1 VVDVTPPGGAGAGV
15 AKLRPA
21 RVIRQTRA
29 VYFLTS
35 YPLTSWF
42 SETARVHDRFTVGD
56 GAWGVLLMTA
66 PAVTLVTARAYPRL
80 VPRRLAHRAL
90 GLALAGI
97 TVTVFGIGL
106 CSSVPLLCCLLVLL
120 GVANAVLQV
129 EGNSRAHLIESLTGR
144 RVFASCHGCY
154 SLGVLAAGLT
164 AFLVSA
170 WRLPA
175 VAHFW
180 VVLLVGV
187 VGLFA
192 LRIGPL
198 PEPAADGSGAGPAT
212 APADPVGVR
221 FSMPVLMALSFVL
234 LGMEAAVNAWHG
246 TLVDE
251 GLGFD
256 GYSGAVYAAYALGG
270 IAIRFTGDLVRA
282 RWGTL
287 AAFVVAGPLASLL
300 LFAALA
306 GRQRLLVL
314 AAFLV
319 LGVAQGIAYPDVLKL
334 AAEREPAG
342 AASRVAR
349 VVTAGTVGVLLAN
362 PLMGWVCDRFSVV
375 GAYAGLGVLLFV
387 TAGWTTVRYALARR
401 A

>member
-1 VVDVTPPGGAGAGV
+1 VRPHGDVGAGADT
-15 AKLRPA
+15 LRPVRA
-21 RVIRQTRA
+21 IQQTRA
-29 VYFLTS
+29 LYFLTS

-42 SETARVHDRFTVGD
+42 SETSEVHDRFTVDD
-56 GAWGVLLMTA
+56 GTWGVLLMTA

-90 GLALAGI
+90 VLALACI
-97 TVTVFGIGL
+97 TVAVFGIGL
-106 CSSVPLLCCLLVLL
+106 CRTVPLLAGLLVLI

-129 EGNSRAHLIESLTGR
+129 EGNSRAHLVESLTGR

-164 AFLVSA
+164 AYLVSA
-170 WRLPA
+170 WQLPI
-175 VAHFW
+175 VVHFW
-180 VVLLVGV
+180 AVLLVGAAGLLMLRLRPLDEP
-187 VGLFA
+187 VGDLS
-192 LRIGPL
+192 
-198 PEPAADGSGAGPAT
+198 ADGADA

-234 LGMEAAVNAWHG
+234 LAMEAAVNAWHG

-270 IAIRFTGDLVRA
+270 IVIRFTGDQVRA

-306 GRQRLLVL
+306 GGQRVVVL

-334 AAEREPAG
+334 AAEGKPTET
-342 AASRVAR
+342 ASRVAR

-362 PLMGWVCDRFSVV
+362 PLMGWLSDRFSVV
-375 GAYAGLGVLLFV
+375 AAYAGLSLLLFG
-387 TAGWTTVRYALARR
+387 TACYTAVRYALARR

>member
-1 VVDVTPPGGAGAGV
+1 MRPHGAVGAGAD
-15 AKLRPA
+15 ALRPA
-21 RVIRQTRA
+21 RAIQQTRA
-29 VYFLTS
+29 LYFLTS

-42 SETARVHDRFTVGD
+42 SETSEVHDRFTVDD
-56 GAWGVLLMTA
+56 GTWGVLLMTA

-90 GLALAGI
+90 GLALACI
-97 TVTVFGIGL
+97 TVAVFGIGL
-106 CSSVPLLCCLLVLL
+106 CRTVPLLAGLLVLI

-129 EGNSRAHLIESLTGR
+129 EGNSRAHLVESLTGR

-164 AFLVSA
+164 AYLVSA
-170 WRLPA
+170 WQLPI
-175 VAHFW
+175 VVHFW
-180 VVLLVGV
+180 AVLLVGAAGLLMLRLRPLDEP
-187 VGLFA
+187 VGDLS
-192 LRIGPL
+192 
-198 PEPAADGSGAGPAT
+198 ADGADA

-234 LGMEAAVNAWHG
+234 LAMEAAVNAWHG

-270 IAIRFTGDLVRA
+270 IVIRFTGDQVRA

-306 GRQRLLVL
+306 GGQRVVVL

-334 AAEREPAG
+334 AAEGKPTET
-342 AASRVAR
+342 ASRVAR

-362 PLMGWVCDRFSVV
+362 PLMGWLSDRFSVV
-375 GAYAGLGVLLFV
+375 AAYAGLSLLLLG
-387 TAGWTTVRYALARR
+387 TACYTAVRYALARR